1 MDAQAEMARIRAVKA
16 RHERKLMKKQNVV
29 GVGIGFREVG
39 GQVTEQLA
47 LSVMVSQ
54 KLPLDQ
60 LRRRDVVPRE
70 LDGVVVDVKE
80 VGTLR
85 AGGVV

>member
-39 GQVTEQLA
+39 GQVTDQLA

-60 LRRRDVVPRE
+60 LHRRDVVPRE

-85 AGGVV
+85 AEGVN

>member
-16 RHERKLMKKQNVV
+16 RYERKLMKKQNVV

-39 GQVTEQLA
+39 GQVTDQLA
-47 LSVMVSQ
+47 LSVMVRQ

-60 LRRRDVVPRE
+60 LRRRDIIPRE

-85 AGGVV
+85 AEGVN